1 MVERVAQ
8 GCENMGWETRGN
20 GRYYYRKVRDGGRVI
35 SEYIGGGVLAEA
47 YAELDAD
54 ARGDSAAAR
63 AAWSET
69 VQAERQHDAALA
81 EVDELVQ
88 GMTAAV
94 LIAAGYHTHGRQWRR
109 QR

>member
-1 MVERVAQ
+1 
-8 GCENMGWETRGN
+8 MGWETRGN
-20 GRYYYRKVRDGGRVI
+20 GTYYYRKVRRGSRVM
-35 SEYIGGGVLAEA
+35 SEYIGAGVLAEV

-54 ARGDSAAAR
+54 ARDEAAAAR
-63 AAWSET
+63 AAWAAT
-69 VQAERQHDAALA
+69 VQAERRHDVALA

>member
-1 MVERVAQ
+1 
-8 GCENMGWETRGN
+8 MGWETRGN